1 MLITGV
7 FANQSVI
14 AANYTGNGLFYGEIK
29 LFLIQLVE
37 IVVISA
43 FTFVDSM
50 ILFKVTDM
58 IIA

>member
-14 AANYTGNGLFYGEIK
+14 ATNYTGNGLFYEEIK
-29 LFLIQLVE
+29 LFLIQLVG

-58 IIA
+58 IIT